1 MEAAGAMGMSY
12 VVTEYRDLAWAM
24 TQFALDNPEREQRA
38 AMARAQRSPV
48 LLPVGDGRGAAD
60 GRAGLR
66 PADAGERAGARGL
79 PSRGCRGVHAASLVP
94 CEGIQEGLNGWM
106 QGHRP
111 VRIDAV
117 ECTHAVGSQPTVPDG
132 ATER

>member
-1 MEAAGAMGMSY
+1 MAGMFWF
-12 VVTEYRDLAWAM
+12 EYRDLAWAM

-38 AMARAQRSPV
+38 AMARHNAALSCYRWAMVAALPMGGPDFVQLDAENAQEHERTPIPRMSRST
-48 LLPVGDGRGAAD
+48 
-60 GRAGLR
+60 
-66 PADAGERAGARGL
+66 
-79 PSRGCRGVHAASLVP
+79 C
-94 CEGIQEGLNGWM
+94 GITRSMRRDTGGTEWLT